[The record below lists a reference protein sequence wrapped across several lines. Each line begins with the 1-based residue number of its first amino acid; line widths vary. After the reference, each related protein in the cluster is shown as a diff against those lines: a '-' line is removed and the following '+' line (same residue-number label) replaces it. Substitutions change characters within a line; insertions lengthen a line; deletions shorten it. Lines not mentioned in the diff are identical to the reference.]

1 MHFFRYLIL
10 IAFTSLFISIGLPFA
25 SEAQRAGV
33 GITAGVNTSSHL
45 NSFRFV
51 GDDIDLDFYPGFTA
65 GFNAGLVLRRHIR
78 PSVRIQAEPGIAM
91 MGARYNESFQLRGF
105 QFETDSRT
113 ELYYIQV
120 PILLQYT
127 TTPTVY
133 PTFGRQRSHTT
144 YHLTGG
150 LFGGYLFD
158 ARFSGTN
165 SGAPIGI
172 EFQGAFSND
181 VRDQY
186 KNYDG
191 GIILGAGFEH
201 GYNTRIGFE
210 ARFTFS
216 VIDSGNQPDINF
228 EPRNVGMSLS
238 VYYIL

>member
-1 MHFFRYLIL
+1 MNFFRYLIL
-10 IAFTSLFISIGLPFA
+10 IASASLIMSSGFPDTA
-25 SEAQRAGV
+25 EAQRAGV
-33 GITAGVNTSSHL
+33 GLTAGVNTSSHL
-45 NSFRFV
+45 KNFRFAI
-51 GDDIDLDFYPGFTA
+51 DDINLDLDPGFSA
-65 GFNAGLVLRRHIR
+65 GFNAGLVLRRHIT

-120 PILLQYT
+120 PLLLQYT
-127 TTPTVY
+127 TTPTEY
-133 PTFGRQRSHTT
+133 TTFGRQRSRTT

-150 LFGGYLFD
+150 IFGGYLFD

-165 SGAPIGI
+165 TGAPIGI

-186 KNYDG
+186 KDYDG
-191 GIILGAGFEH
+191 GIVLGAGFEH

-210 ARFTFS
+210 ARVIFS
-216 VIDSGNQPDINF
+216 IIDSGNAPDINF
-228 EPRNVGMSLS
+228 EPQNMGVSLS
-238 VYYIL
+238 VYYLL